1 MITRA
6 LFFASTVVLLLA
18 SSNVAAHADLI
29 GSSVTVSGACCTSP
43 SNITSTEGPVV
54 VGPGIEFPAGSIPL
68 YGPEQIDVT
77 GSQII
82 ITTIN
87 ANTSFAPGGFNGF
100 LLTFAGAPSILGV
113 TLDPATTL
121 TPVGFSF
128 TATGLDVNFA
138 GLGVTP
144 GITTVFDVS
153 TSSAATPEPSSL
165 ALLGTGVVG
174 VVAAI
179 RRRKLAA

>member
-1 MITRA
+1 MITRPLLSA
-6 LFFASTVVLLLA
+6 AAIFLLLA

-54 VGPGIEFPAGSIPL
+54 VGPGIEFPAGSIPA

-87 ANTSFAPGGFNGF
+87 ATTSFAPGSFNGF
-100 LLTFAGAPSILGV
+100 LFAFTGAPSILGV
-113 TLDPATTL
+113 TLDAATTL
-121 TPVGFSF
+121 DPVGFSF
-128 TATGLDVNFA
+128 TSTGLDVNFA
-138 GLGVTP
+138 GLSVTP
-144 GITTVFDVS
+144 GIKTVS
-153 TSSAATPEPSSL
+153 
-165 ALLGTGVVG
+165 
-174 VVAAI
+174 I
-179 RRRKLAA
+179 

>member
-6 LFFASTVVLLLA
+6 LFFASAVVLLLA

-54 VGPGIEFPAGSIPL
+54 VGPGVEFPAGSIPL
-68 YGPEQIDVT
+68 YDEQIDVT

-82 ITTIN
+82 ITTIDSN
-87 ANTSFAPGGFNGF
+87 IFYANGSFNGF
-100 LLTFAGAPSILGV
+100 ILTFAGAPSILGV

-121 TPVGFSF
+121 DPVNFSF

-165 ALLGTGVVG
+165 ALLGTGVAG

>member
-1 MITRA
+1 MTTRA
-6 LFFASTVVLLLA
+6 LLFGAAILLLLA
-18 SSNVAAHADLI
+18 STNVAANADLI

-43 SNITSTEGPVV
+43 TDITSTEGPVV
-54 VGPGIEFPAGSIPL
+54 VGSGIEFPAGSIPL
-68 YGPEQIDVT
+68 YAEQIDIT

-87 ANTSFAPGGFNGF
+87 SSVPYGGGGFNGF
-100 LLTFAGAPSILGV
+100 LLSFAGAPSILGI
-113 TLDPATTL
+113 TLDPSTTL
-121 TPVGFSF
+121 TPVGFTF

-138 GLGVTP
+138 GLSVTP
-144 GITTVFDVS
+144 GIKTVFDVN
-153 TSSAATPEPSSL
+153 TSAVTPEPSSL

-174 VVAAI
+174 LAAAI